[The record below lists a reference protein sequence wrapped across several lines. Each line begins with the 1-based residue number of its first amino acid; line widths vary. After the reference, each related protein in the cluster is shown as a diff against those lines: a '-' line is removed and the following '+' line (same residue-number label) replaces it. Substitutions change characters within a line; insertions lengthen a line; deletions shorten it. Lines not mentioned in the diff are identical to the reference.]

1 MMDIRMEVHKIVLAS
16 ISFNNLSKESFLSFT
31 FNKCLYFSLKRSAGK
46 CQIKSDKILVFPS
59 LPASQVIRVFEDI
72 GRRPDQRADQSSVF
86 ISPCCQMGHFFAWL
100 EG

>member
-1 MMDIRMEVHKIVLAS
+1 MEVHKIVLAS

-46 CQIKSDKILVFPS
+46 CQIKSDNILVLLS
-59 LPASQVIRVFEDI
+59 LPASKVITVFEDI
-72 GRRPDQRADQSSVF
+72 GRRPEQTRPGCVF
-86 ISPCCQMGHFFAWL
+86 ITSCQMGHFFGWL